1 MNKTFEQALEFVLRR
16 GDRCV
21 NNDENLRGEE
31 FMGINRFFHPEWMG
45 WYVIDQRKKN
55 LNDTSML
62 ALSESEVVLKNLVRN
77 FYFEKY
83 WKTLC
88 ADMMPEQLAMTVFD
102 SAVVHGCNTSIKF
115 LQKAMNNFIGWKQL
129 EEDGIL
135 RKNSR
140 DFLANMLEHDEIYVK
155 MLVFEI
161 LRIRAEY
168 CDEIY
173 CGNKHDRNCYRKRIS
188 DLKIK
193 IHNMFKKDFFAT
205 NMEKRTAHQSRFQ
218 S

>member
-1 MNKTFEQALEFVLRR
+1 MNATFEQALEFVLLR

-21 NNDENLRGEE
+21 DNVENLRGEE

-45 WYVIDQRKKN
+45 WYVIDQRKN
-55 LNDTSML
+55 NFCGTSRFVF
-62 ALSESEVVLKNLVRN
+62 SESERILQNLVRN
-77 FYFEKY
+77 FYYEKY
-83 WKTLC
+83 WKTLY
-88 ADMMPEQLAMTVFD
+88 ADMMPEQLAITVFD
-102 SAVVHGCNTSIKF
+102 SAVVHGSNMSIKF

-140 DFLANMLEHDEIYVK
+140 DFLTNMLEHDEIYLK
-155 MLVFEI
+155 MIVFEI

-168 CDEIY
+168 CDKIY
-173 CGNKHDRNCYRKRIS
+173 CGNKYDRDCYRKRIS

-193 IHNMFKKDFFAT
+193 IHNMFKKDFFLT
-205 NMEKRTAHQSRFQ
+205 NMEKRTARHSRFQ